1 MFNRPLF
8 TCKIAF
14 ALILALLLI
23 HPAKAALING
33 GGYTFDEQSGLDW
46 LDLSATQGQSYNE
59 VLAAIGP
66 GGSLAG
72 WSVASAAQVSTFFDN
87 AGGTPPY
94 DSPNASFPPPWIP
107 MLTGLWGDGYFLTS
121 DLLNDGLRGG
131 GRIAYTRICFK
142 ICGSAGVAWIAGPD
156 DVGTPDSE
164 ARPDL
169 AVALYRDPVNPVPI
183 PAAAWLFGTALV
195 GFVGFSRRRKLN

>member
-1 MFNRPLF
+1 MFYRKLS

-14 ALILALLLI
+14 AIILASLLI
-23 HPAKAALING
+23 HPAKAALIDG
-33 GGYTFDEQSGLDW
+33 GGFTFDDQSGLEW

-59 VLAAIGP
+59 VLAAIGS

-94 DSPNASFPPPWIP
+94 EASDATPRAWISN
-107 MLTGLWGDGYFLTS
+107 LVNLWGESYFLTN

-131 GRIAYTRICFK
+131 GRIFYDTVCFK
-142 ICGSAGVAWIAGPD
+142 ICISLSSAWLTGAD
-156 DVGTPDSE
+156 DVGTPDTE
-164 ARPDL
+164 VRPDL